1 MSVVY
6 KKLSISLFLIIVLL
20 LVSCQKD
27 EETSVVLITPY
38 PLVISN
44 VKPFEVVSLI
54 VDCQSPLEM
63 KQFTITSRIDGDF
76 SKTELDTAISG
87 KKFYFRYEYVV
98 PDLMESKQ
106 ILLEF
111 TLRDV
116 DGNVATNVKII
127 DVVSAAKYLKET
139 AGHELFSGNSGKQN
153 AYNILNG
160 NPLYSH
166 LADTILMHITDTSDS
181 QVLMKKWISPAG
193 VKFVR
198 FNGFDY
204 ANCTNVSIKN
214 AYSAGIKTEFVDI
227 LIIGDVFLTRINYTD
242 MSESYVAIKIIDIID
257 AVGSD
262 WDRYIFNLKK

>member
-6 KKLSISLFLIIVLL
+6 KKLSISLFLIIVILL
-20 LVSCQKD
+20 ASCQKD
-27 EETSVVLITPY
+27 EETSVVLLTPY

-116 DGNVATNVKII
+116 DGNVATNAKIV
-127 DVVSAAKYLKET
+127 DVIATAEYLKET

-153 AYNILNG
+153 AYNILEG
-160 NPLYSH
+160 IPYYSH
-166 LADTILMHITDTSDS
+166 LADTLKMHIVDTSNTS
-181 QVLMKKWISPAG
+181 VLLKKWISPAG

-214 AYSAGIKTEFVDI
+214 AYSAGIKTEFVDN
-227 LIIGDVFLTRINYTD
+227 LVIGDIFLTKITNKD
-242 MSESYVAIKIIDIID
+242 ASESYVAIKIINIID
-257 AVGSD
+257 AAGSD